1 MTESL
6 LNKFKGLFITLAP
19 SLGGAILV
27 LLGFDLGYKEGNL
40 FTPKAVEFMFFV
52 SLPIFIL
59 YVLTYREKKILTLL
73 LLISFGFSIAYINYR
88 AYSVYAYWLEGVC
101 ALLSLLYLVWYK
113 RDNLPVFLL
122 LSGSIAGML
131 FSYANFLFLL
141 KPMNFVILM
150 GMALS
155 FLMTKKAYRERKDI
169 SVYNYQYFFVV
180 FPALF
185 FVLMKYLKHYG
196 IFYFFMFIFVL
207 IGEGLRNLKEE

>member
-88 AYSVYAYWLEGVC
+88 AYSGYAYWIEGVC

>member
-1 MTESL
+1 MTEPL

-19 SLGGAILV
+19 SLGGAVLI

-59 YVLTYREKKILTLL
+59 YVFAFREKKVLSLL
-73 LLISFGFSIAYINYR
+73 LLMAFGFSIAYFNYR
-88 AYSVYAYWLEGVC
+88 AYSGYAYWLEGVC
-101 ALLSLLYLVWYK
+101 GLLSLLYLVWHK

-185 FVLMKYLKHYG
+185 FILMKYLKHYG

>member
-1 MTESL
+1 MTVSP

-19 SLGGAILV
+19 SLGGAV
-27 LLGFDLGYKEGNL
+27 LTLLAFDIAYKEGNL

-59 YVLTYREKKILTLL
+59 YMLTYREKKILTVLL
-73 LLISFGFSIAYINYR
+73 LTVFGFSIAYFNYR
-88 AYSVYAYWLEGVC
+88 AYSVYAYWLEAVC
-101 ALLSLLYLVWYK
+101 GLLSFLYLVWYRK
-113 RDNLPVFLL
+113 DNLPVFLL
-122 LSGSIAGML
+122 LSGAIAGMM

-155 FLMTKKAYRERKDI
+155 FLMTKKAYREKKDI
-169 SVYNYQYFFVV
+169 SVYNYQYFFIV

-185 FVLMKYLKHYG
+185 FVLMKYFKHYG
-196 IFYFFMFIFVL
+196 IFYFLIFFFVL
-207 IGEGLRNLKEE
+207 LGEGIRNLKED

>member
-19 SLGGAILV
+19 SLGGAVLV

>member
-1 MTESL
+1 MESL

-19 SLGGAILV
+19 SLGGAVLV

-40 FTPKAVEFMFFV
+40 FTPKVVEFMFFV

-59 YVLTYREKKILTLL
+59 YVFTFREKKILSLL
-73 LLISFGFSIAYINYR
+73 LLMAFGFSIAYFNYR
-88 AYSVYAYWLEGVC
+88 AYSVYSYWVAGVC
-101 ALLSLLYLVWYK
+101 GLLSLLYLVWYR

-122 LSGSIAGML
+122 MSGSIAGML

-155 FLMTKKAYRERKDI
+155 FIMTKKAYRQTRDI

-185 FVLMKYLKHYG
+185 FVLMKYLKYYG
-196 IFYFFMFIFVL
+196 LFYFLMFVSIL